1 MSGSAFN
8 CTNKVFRMSKSVQF
22 FFLQKWFFVPN
33 LARKV
38 WLTSVRPLE
47 YAIMSEIQSYSCYHR
62 PIFVILLS
70 YPTYL
75 KWLSLSCLSLNNKI
89 FRMSEKIERV
99 ADNMNTTVSLTS
111 ISVRNNL
118 LPRFSPFFIH
128 LYFHSKWKMY
138 FDDVN
143 SCWEHETCLRDGV
156 FHDKCSIYPSYSV
169 LFQK

>member
-38 WLTSVRPLE
+38 WLASVRPLE
-47 YAIMSEIQSYSCYHR
+47 YAIMSEIQSYSSYHR

-118 LPRFSPFFIH
+118 LPRFFI
-128 LYFHSKWKMY
+128 FHPLVFSFQMENVFWWREFLLGTWDLSKRRSFSW
-138 FDDVN
+138 
-143 SCWEHETCLRDGV
+143 
-156 FHDKCSIYPSYSV
+156 
-169 LFQK
+169 